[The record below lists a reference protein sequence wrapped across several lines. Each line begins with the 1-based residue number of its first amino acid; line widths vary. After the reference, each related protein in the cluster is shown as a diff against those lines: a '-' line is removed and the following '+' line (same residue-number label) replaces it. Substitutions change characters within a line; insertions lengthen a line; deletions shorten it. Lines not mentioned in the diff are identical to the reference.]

1 MTQLAPAQSPR
12 LDAQLALH
20 GAVKEIVAAAGG
32 GQIPQYFAHLRL
44 RSTGALGD
52 RRKGERINDL
62 LLGNA
67 RRLGTGVSIID
78 WQTAPLAQ
86 VFFSHEEGDDYEVEI
101 DGRTLEGQVLEKNLL
116 GFDAAGLAWIE
127 WDEGTLRRQPNA
139 EWAFTPG
146 RPRELVPLRPP
157 SERRPFRSP
166 LEVTL
171 DPAQQRVVDL
181 PANRHTL
188 LLGEAGFGK
197 TTVALHRLAA
207 LQAKAGE
214 NFRGLVLVPTP
225 GLRKLTELMLE
236 RKAVPGVEVWTW
248 DSWAAKIAKH
258 AFTDLPERQSFCMYG
273 AVVRAKRHRLLRA
286 EIALYVAER
295 AESFVPEGKRRT
307 KALASR
313 YDLEQIFGDRVR
325 MARLVDAANGEIRK
339 TAIEDLA
346 EHTRI
351 QFSESTERQYRH
363 VDAENLITADG
374 RAIDEGTPMEN
385 ANSNDVE
392 DYAVLFELDRLR
404 AQAQGVKPASVPRY
418 DAIVL
423 DEAQEFAPLELALAG
438 RAIRQGG
445 ALIVAGDAAQQVD
458 PNTDFPGWDGV
469 MGEMGV
475 AADHHRETLAV
486 NYRCPPP
493 VTDLGRAILSP
504 FDSAHAQLR
513 VSEAVDPSIET
524 QRFDAPAHLAMWLI
538 EELGRISYEDRT
550 ASVAVICRSAGIAR
564 SLSRTLKHGA
574 DHALSLGG
582 HFDFAPGVLVTAV
595 PEVKGLEFDY
605 VIVPDADSNTYPD
618 TAESR
623 RTLYVAVTRATHRL
637 VLACSGRWSTL
648 LPPIPSQ

>member
-1 MTQLAPAQSPR
+1 MTTQLAPAQSPR
-12 LDAQLALH
+12 LDAQLALL
-20 GAVKEIVAAAGG
+20 GAVKAIAAAAG
-32 GQIPQYFAHLRL
+32 GQIPQYFAHMRL
-44 RSTGALGD
+44 RSAGTPDASRGD

-62 LLGNA
+62 LLGNG
-67 RRLGTGVSIID
+67 RRLGAGASIID

-86 VFFSHEEGDDYEVEI
+86 IFFSHEEGEDYEVEI

-116 GFDAAGLAWIE
+116 GFDARGLAWIE
-127 WDEGTLRRQPNA
+127 WEEGTLRRGDDGA
-139 EWAFTPG
+139 WSFTPG
-146 RPRELVPLRPP
+146 RTRERVPLRAPAD
-157 SERRPFRSP
+157 RRPFRSP

-181 PANRHTL
+181 PSNRHTL

-248 DSWAAKIAKH
+248 ESWAAKVAKH
-258 AFTDLPERQSFCMYG
+258 AFPDLPERLSFCMYG

-286 EIALYVAER
+286 EIAAYVAER
-295 AESFVPEGKRRT
+295 PEAFVPDGKRRT

-325 MARLVDAANGEIRK
+325 MGRLVDAANGEIRR

-351 QFSESTERQYRH
+351 QYSESTERQYRH

-392 DYAVLFELDRLR
+392 DYAVLFEIDRLR
-404 AQAQGVKPASVPRY
+404 AQATGGKLASVPRY

-438 RAIRQGG
+438 RAVQRGG

-469 MGEMGV
+469 MSEMGV
-475 AADHHRETLAV
+475 GDHHRETLAV

-493 VTDLGRAILSP
+493 VTELGRAVLVP
-504 FDSAHAQLR
+504 AGA
-513 VSEAVDPSIET
+513 APVDPSIDT
-524 QRFDAPAHLAMWLI
+524 FRFDAPAHLAMWLI

-637 VLACSGRWSTL
+637 VLACAGRWSTL
-648 LPPIPSQ
+648 LPPIGTP

>member
-1 MTQLAPAQSPR
+1 MTTQLAPAQSPR
-12 LDAQLALH
+12 LDAQLALFR
-20 GAVKEIVAAAGG
+20 AAKEMAAAAG

-44 RSTGALGD
+44 RSTGAADASRGD

-78 WQTAPLAQ
+78 WQTAPLSQ
-86 VFFSHEEGDDYEVEI
+86 IFFSHEEGDDYEVEI

-116 GFDAAGLAWIE
+116 GFDASGLAWVE
-127 WDEGTLRRQPNA
+127 WDQGTLRRQPDG

-146 RPRELVPLRPP
+146 APRQRIPLRAP

-171 DPAQQRVVDL
+171 DPAQQSVVDL
-181 PANRHTL
+181 PSNRHAL

-207 LQAKAGE
+207 LQAKAGDD
-214 NFRGLVLVPTP
+214 FRGLVLVPTI

-236 RKAVPGVEVWTW
+236 RKSVPGVEVWTW
-248 DSWAAKIAKH
+248 DSWAAKVARH
-258 AFTDLPERQSFCMYG
+258 AFNDLPERQSFCMYG
-273 AVVRAKRHRLLRA
+273 AVVRAKRHRFLRA
-286 EIALYVAER
+286 ELAAYVAER
-295 AESFVPEGKRRT
+295 AEPFVPEGKRRT

-325 MARLVDAANGEIRK
+325 MARLVEASSGEIRK

-351 QFSESTERQYRH
+351 QYSESTERQYRH
-363 VDAENLITADG
+363 VDAENLVTADG

-404 AQAQGVKPASVPRY
+404 ALASGAKPASVPRY

-438 RAIRQGG
+438 RAVRQGG
-445 ALIVAGDAAQQVD
+445 ALIVSGDAAQQVD
-458 PNTDFPGWDGV
+458 PHTDFPGWEGV
-469 MGEMGV
+469 MAEMGV
-475 AADHHRETLAV
+475 GDHHREKLTV

-493 VTDLGRAILSP
+493 VTDLGRGILDP
-504 FDSAHAQLR
+504 N
-513 VSEAVDPSIET
+513 VAVPLDPSIDT
-524 QRFDAPAHLAMWLI
+524 FRFDAPAHLAMWLI
-538 EELGRISYEDRT
+538 DELGRISYEDRN

-637 VLACSGRWSTL
+637 VLAGSGRWSTL
-648 LPPIPSQ
+648 LPPIS